1 MKTLAAYASSTRSG
15 ALFHAFFAVVAYAL
29 LGGSG
34 CTSLQVP
41 AAAAVYDFGP
51 TALPADTRAPVRP
64 MPAPALLLEPVQAR
78 AALDGTALQY
88 RLAYANAQQLR
99 PYAQARWSMAPAE
112 LLQQRLRSQ
121 LGAHRALLQDGQG
134 LVVPPGSLRLYVELD
149 EFSQVFDSPS
159 HSHALLRAHATL
171 AQLEASGYRLLAQ
184 RSFTLQRPAPTP
196 DAAGGVQ
203 ALGQASDALVSELL
217 GWMDGAVAR

>member
-1 MKTLAAYASSTRSG
+1 MKRLAAYASSTRSR
-15 ALFHAFFAVVAYAL
+15 ALFHTFFGVAACAL
-29 LGGSG
+29 LGVSG

-41 AAAAVYDFGP
+41 PAAAVYDFGL

-203 ALGQASDALVSELL
+203 ALGLASDALVSELL